1 MRFAAR
7 DPISGDEYRSN
18 RRFLHNLREV
28 LKLRGFFCAST
39 FDPSRQNQI
48 IQSFATIVI
57 ANLTSFEIGEV
68 LNHRECESC

>member
-1 MRFAAR
+1 LRFAAR

-18 RRFLHNLREV
+18 RRFLHNFREV

-39 FDPSRQNQI
+39 FDLTRQNQI

-57 ANLTSFEIGEV
+57 ATLHRLKSVSFKP
-68 LNHRECESC
+68 L